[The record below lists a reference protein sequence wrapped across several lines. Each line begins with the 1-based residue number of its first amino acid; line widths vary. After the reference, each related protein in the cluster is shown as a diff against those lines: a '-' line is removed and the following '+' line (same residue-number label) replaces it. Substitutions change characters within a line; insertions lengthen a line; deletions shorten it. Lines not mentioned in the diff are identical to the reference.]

1 MARPHSPVDGGLRN
15 IAVMQSRALCYENP
29 LPPGT
34 SVVACGGVVDYVQD
48 AGPSEC
54 FVESGKA
61 ASEIARNVIPN
72 RDSPTTSLH
81 YKVEEIVTTKV
92 TGLHSIP
99 TRLS

>member
-1 MARPHSPVDGGLRN
+1 MARHRSPMDGGLRN
-15 IAVMQSRALCYENP
+15 IAVMQSRAPCYEKP

-48 AGPSEC
+48 AVPSEC

-72 RDSPTTSLH
+72 RDSPRQA
-81 YKVEEIVTTKV
+81 YIIKWK
-92 TGLHSIP
+92 
-99 TRLS
+99 RL

>member
-1 MARPHSPVDGGLRN
+1 MAGHHSSVDTCLRN
-15 IAVMQSRALCYENP
+15 VAVMQSRGLCYENS

-72 RDSPTTSLH
+72 RDNPRQA
-81 YKVEEIVTTKV
+81 YIIKWK
-92 TGLHSIP
+92 
-99 TRLS
+99 RL